1 MITLADAHLNALED
15 LDHLVI
21 DEFRKSSWLLDNL
34 SFHDA
39 VNPAGGGA
47 TLSYTYLRTVH
58 ERPANFRPYNTE
70 YAVAE
75 AKRQKYGVELA
86 PLGGAFEIDR
96 VLANVGPAATN
107 EVTFQMQQTIKSAR
121 AFFADQVINGIRVR
135 TPEHEMGEQ
144 GFDGLDFA
152 LAGSSTELGVGEVT
166 DWTGPAMD
174 TRAEIHQALDLL
186 DELVSTVD
194 DTPSAI
200 LGNKRTIARV
210 RSLARRSGYYTRA
223 EDAFGRPVEQYNG
236 IPFVDLGARAGCSD
250 PVIGV
255 ESRVIDTDGDGT
267 GATVPGL
274 SDLYVVRLGLD
285 GFHGVSTAGGQLV
298 RQWLPD
304 FDTAGAVKRG
314 EVELGPV
321 AVVLKATKAAAV
333 LRNIRVR

>member
-1 MITLADAHLNALED
+1 MITLEQAHLNALED

-58 ERPANFRPYNTE
+58 ERPASFRPYNTE
-70 YAVAE
+70 YPVAE
-75 AKRQKYGVELA
+75 ARRQKFGVELA

-107 EVTFQMQQTIKSAR
+107 EVSFQMSQVIKSAR
-121 AFFADQVINGIRVR
+121 AFFSDQVINGIRIR
-135 TPEHEMGEQ
+135 TPHGELREQ

-152 LAGSSTELGVGEVT
+152 LAGSSTELGVGTVT

-174 TRAEIHQALDLL
+174 TGREQHAALDLL

-210 RSLARRSGYYTRA
+210 RSLARRAGYYTRS
-223 EDAFGRPVEQYNG
+223 EGAFGRTVEAYNG
-236 IPFVDLGARAGCSD
+236 IPFVDLGEKGGSSD
-250 PVIGV
+250 PVIGI

-267 GATVPGL
+267 GATEHGL

-321 AVVLKATKAAAV
+321 AVALKATKAAAV
-333 LRNIRVR
+333 LRNIKVK